1 MPVSDWVALLAIA
14 HRFKFTDAEFRARRE
29 VFQRTPPLDPVR
41 QITIAEKCSVP
52 TSFIVPAL
60 EDLVQRQEPL
70 REIELAAMSSEM
82 AARLGVARERY
93 VRESSRAF
101 SNDKWLQRV
110 ANDIVRSVWL
120 TGNASESV

>member
-1 MPVSDWVALLAIA
+1 MPIANWVALLAIA

-29 VFQRTPPLDPVR
+29 VFQRTPPLDPMR

-52 TSFIVPAL
+52 ISFIDPVL
-60 EDLVQRQEPL
+60 EDLIRRQEPL
-70 REIELAAMSSEM
+70 REIELLAVSTEM

-93 VRESSRAF
+93 VRESSRMLA
-101 SNDKWLQRV
+101 NEKWLQRV
-110 ANDIVRSVWL
+110 ASDIVKSVWL